1 MKKAIR
7 ITLICA
13 AGLAVIITGTILL
26 VRWSLNGTHYRNFSD
41 EKLQMM
47 EQEFHIKVTDD
58 LTLEEYYQ
66 IGFHDDR
73 RLNLSTQ
80 KDLHAFL
87 EENVLSDAAITE
99 TEQDSPYTKTEF
111 EYASGNETVY
121 GTFTEL
127 EEENAVSLFLPS

>member
-7 ITLICA
+7 IMLICI

-26 VRWSLNGTHYRNFSD
+26 VRWSLNGTNYRTFSE
-41 EKLQMM
+41 EKRQMM

-58 LTLEEYYQ
+58 LTLEEYFQ
-66 IGFHDDR
+66 IGFHEDR

-80 KDLHAFL
+80 KNLQAFL
-87 EENVLSDAAITE
+87 DENILSAAVITE
-99 TEQDSPYTKTEF
+99 AEQDSLYTQTKF

-127 EEENAVSLFLPS
+127 GEENAVSLFLPS

>member
-1 MKKAIR
+1 MKNAIR

-26 VRWSLNGTHYRNFSD
+26 VRWSLNGTHYRTFSE

-47 EQEFHIKVTDD
+47 EDEFHIRVTDD
-58 LTLEEYYQ
+58 LTLEEYSEM
-66 IGFHDDR
+66 GFHDDR

-80 KDLHAFL
+80 KDLGAFL
-87 EENVLSDAAITE
+87 DENVLSAAAITE
-99 TEQDSPYTKTEF
+99 TEQNSLYTKTEF
-111 EYASGNETVY
+111 EYISGNETVY

-127 EEENAVSLFLPS
+127 EKENAVSLFLPS